1 LPEEAEARFTV
12 REITWEEYE
21 RFEPERRR
29 RGRERK
35 SPVRELLERVVAGG
49 RPVEVSGLARGQ
61 ILALLSQVTRYNRNA
76 TGTRIVYK
84 CDVKRGIVLLA
95 PVKEEQALVKE
106 EQGEG

>member
-1 LPEEAEARFTV
+1 LQAEASTAEARFTV

-21 RFEPERRR
+21 GFTPEPRRQ
-29 RGRERK
+29 ERK

-49 RPVEVSGLARGQ
+49 RPVEVSGLTRGQ
-61 ILALLSQVTRYNRNA
+61 ILAILSQVARYNMSA

-84 CDVKRGIVLLA
+84 CDAKRGILLLA
-95 PVKEEQALVKE
+95 PVKEEQVRE